1 MKAEQRT
8 TLLRVLA
15 LVFVVTLT
23 VLVYLNR
30 DQVQRFEAYG
40 YPGIFLISLVTN
52 ASLFLPLPGVLFTSA
67 FGAVFNPF
75 GVALAAGTG
84 AALGELSG
92 YLAGFSGQAVIED
105 RKWYDR
111 LVHWMKTYGDV
122 IVLFLAFFPN
132 PLFDMTGLV
141 AGGLKMPLYRFLFW
155 TWIGKCLK
163 MLVFALGGAAILD
176 FLPF

>member
-23 VLVYLNR
+23 VLVFINR
-30 DQVQRFEAYG
+30 DQVKRFEAYG
-40 YPGIFLISLVTN
+40 YPGIFLISLFTN

-84 AALGELSG
+84 AAIGEVSG

-105 RKWYDR
+105 QKWYDR
-111 LVHWMKTYGDV
+111 LVHWMKRYGDLV
-122 IVLFLAFFPN
+122 VLFLAFFPN

-141 AGGLKMPLYRFLFW
+141 AGGSKMPLYRFLFW

-176 FLPF
+176 LLPF